1 MKQIYNFEQHTPPV
15 LNENMLRAEVERRK
29 VKAQTMMLAVAALLM
44 QVAVLILSATVM
56 KMYPWLTVLCLVYVV
71 ISTSG
76 AGVVAAV
83 YTKKGGDL

>member
-29 VKAQTMMLAVAALLM
+29 VKAQTMVLAVAALLM
-44 QVAVLILSATVM
+44 QIAVLIFGAAIM
-56 KMYPWLTVLCLVYVV
+56 KMYPWLTVLCLGYVV

-76 AGVVAAV
+76 AGVVAVV
-83 YTKKGGDL
+83 YTKKGGEL